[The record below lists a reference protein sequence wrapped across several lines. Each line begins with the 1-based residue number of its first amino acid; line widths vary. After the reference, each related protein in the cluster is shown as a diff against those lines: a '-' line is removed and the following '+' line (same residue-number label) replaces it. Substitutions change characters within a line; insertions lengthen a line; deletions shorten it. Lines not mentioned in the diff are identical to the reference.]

1 MQKPSP
7 SSGRMED
14 PVAPAVMRSRMRV
27 QGPVRIP
34 PTEGMPSVGRA
45 DLAVLF
51 PAAAPAETQHQPRAP
66 RSRLVQAAPSAK
78 LLVVTAATATTAVTA
93 ETQWQPLSH
102 RQRVAQQAHSATLLV
117 VMADL
122 SRPVQSAGGV
132 TAAPLHRPRLQ
143 PRPAIIRQLPR
154 LVLPAG

>member
-27 QGPVRIP
+27 QGRVPIP
-34 PTEGMPSVGRA
+34 PTQRMPSVGRA

-51 PAAAPAETQHQPRAP
+51 PPAAPAETQHQPRP
-66 RSRLVQAAPSAK
+66 LLVQAAHSAT

-122 SRPVQSAGGV
+122 SRPVQ
-132 TAAPLHRPRLQ
+132 
-143 PRPAIIRQLPR
+143 
-154 LVLPAG
+154 